1 MALKLATEIFSQWAL
16 NGRDIGME
24 ANHAPAV
31 NAMLDEVIGYRS
43 SPFSII
49 DAGCGNGWV
58 VRKIIE
64 DPLCKNAIGVD
75 GAKNMIEKARSL
87 HAEGNYYH
95 ADLLDWRPDEKV
107 DIVHAM
113 EVLYY
118 FKNPEK
124 LILHILDNWLEKN
137 GTIIIGMDHYFENPK
152 SHSWPADL
160 NTYMKLLSIE
170 EWVGLF
176 KDCGLTDVIAFQTNV
191 SNDFPGTLV
200 IKGK

>member
-1 MALKLATEIFSQWAL
+1 MALKPATEIFSQWAL

-24 ANHAPAV
+24 SNHAPAV
-31 NAMLDEVIGYRS
+31 DVMLDEVIGSRS

-64 DPLCKNAIGVD
+64 NPLCKNAIGVD
-75 GAKNMIEKARSL
+75 GAENMIKKARSL
-87 HAEGNYYH
+87 HAEGNYHH
-95 ADLLDWRPDEKV
+95 ADLLVWCPDEKV

-118 FKNPEK
+118 FKKPEK
-124 LILHILDNWLEKN
+124 LLSHILENWLKKN
-137 GTIIIGMDHYFENPK
+137 GTIIIGMDHYFENSK
-152 SHSWPADL
+152 SHSWPVDL
-160 NTYMKLLSIE
+160 NTYMKLLSVE
-170 EWVGLF
+170 EWVSLF
-176 KDCGLTDVIAFQTNV
+176 KDCGFSDVIAFQTNV

-200 IKGK
+200 IKGE

>member
-1 MALKLATEIFSQWAL
+1 MALKPATEIFSQWAL

-24 ANHAPAV
+24 SNHAPAV
-31 NAMLDEVIGYRS
+31 DVMLDEVIGSRS

-64 DPLCKNAIGVD
+64 NPLCKNAIGVD
-75 GAKNMIEKARSL
+75 GAENMIKKARSL
-87 HAEGNYYH
+87 HAEGNYHH
-95 ADLLDWRPDEKV
+95 ADLLVWCPDEKV

-118 FKNPEK
+118 FKKPEK
-124 LILHILDNWLEKN
+124 LLLHILENWLKKN
-137 GTIIIGMDHYFENPK
+137 GTIIIGMDHYFENSK
-152 SHSWPADL
+152 SHSWPVDL
-160 NTYMKLLSIE
+160 NTYMKLLSVE
-170 EWVGLF
+170 EWVSLF
-176 KDCGLTDVIAFQTNV
+176 KDCGLSDVIAFQTNV

>member
-1 MALKLATEIFSQWAL
+1 MALKPATEIFSQWAL

-24 ANHAPAV
+24 SNHAPAV
-31 NAMLDEVIGYRS
+31 DVMLDEVIGSRS

-64 DPLCKNAIGVD
+64 NPLCKNAIGVD
-75 GAKNMIEKARSL
+75 GAENMIKKARSL
-87 HAEGNYYH
+87 HAEGNYHH
-95 ADLLDWRPDEKV
+95 ADLLVWCPDEKV

-118 FKNPEK
+118 FKKPEK
-124 LILHILDNWLEKN
+124 LLLHILENWLKKN
-137 GTIIIGMDHYFENPK
+137 GTIIIGMDHYFENSK
-152 SHSWPADL
+152 SHSWPVDL
-160 NTYMKLLSIE
+160 NTYMKLLSVE
-170 EWVGLF
+170 EWVSLF
-176 KDCGLTDVIAFQTNV
+176 KDCGFSDVIAFQTNV

-200 IKGK
+200 IKGE